1 MMARAPSLENGV
13 TEGDVRGAATIAAP
27 RSTTPLKLVEAA
39 VAGDD
44 LQSVARAAAAALS
57 CTVAI
62 ALPVFGLSAHWPANS
77 TPPEA
82 LVAVEDYAA
91 ALVTDNDQPAPPHLH
106 DVVPVRLGHDVVGVV
121 AALAAGD
128 AAGVDTRPWL
138 DATAA
143 AAAIAALMRA
153 SSGSD
158 LQHAR
163 RAFLQMLEMQPQAD
177 PEALLTQARRMGY
190 DFSHGVLGVSAA
202 LGSAALGSAALG
214 SAALGSAA
222 PGSAA
227 PGSAALGSAALGSAA
242 PGSAAPGSAA
252 PGSAAPGG
260 AALGTG
266 RLDLDALADTALL
279 ADVGDERLLGLVPLA
294 AGDGGTDGAA
304 GLLVAQLHEAGL
316 PAIASGPRRGAGGLQ
331 DALQEAAVL
340 LELLVDGEAMLRA
353 HEETYRLLVGVLL
366 HNPDELQAL
375 RASTIAPLEQYD
387 ATHDTDLLAT
397 LEAFLTHHGSTTDT
411 AEAMA
416 LHRHTVGYRLARVQE
431 VSGLS
436 PYETEGRE
444 RLSLGLKANRI
455 MLAENRRA
463 GRVRPV

>member
-1 MMARAPSLENGV
+1 MARARSLEHGV
-13 TEGDVRGAATIAAP
+13 HEGDVRGAAIAAP
-27 RSTTPLKLVEAA
+27 RSPTPLKLVEAA

-44 LQSVARAAAAALS
+44 LQSVARAAATALR

-62 ALPVFGLSAHWPANS
+62 ALPVFGLSAHWSASS

-82 LVAVEDYAA
+82 LAAVQHYAA
-91 ALVTDNDQPAPPHLH
+91 ALVADNDEPVPPELH

-121 AALAAGD
+121 AALARDAGSRSRADLAGD
-128 AAGVDTRPWL
+128 ATDLDPRPWL

-143 AAAIAALMRA
+143 AAAIAALMRE

-163 RAFLQMLEMQPQAD
+163 RAFLQMLEMHSQAD

-190 DFSHGVLGVSAA
+190 NFSHGVLGISAA
-202 LGSAALGSAALG
+202 LGS
-214 SAALGSAA
+214 
-222 PGSAA
+222 
-227 PGSAALGSAALGSAA
+227 
-242 PGSAAPGSAA
+242 
-252 PGSAAPGG
+252 
-260 AALGTG
+260 G
-266 RLDLDALADTALL
+266 RVDLDALAGAVLL

-294 AGDGGTDGAA
+294 VGDSRSGTADA
-304 GLLVAQLHEAGL
+304 LLSQLHEAGL

-331 DALQEAAVL
+331 DALHEAAVL
-340 LELLVDGEAMLRA
+340 LELLVDGEAMLKA
-353 HEETYRLLVGVLL
+353 HEETYRLLVGVLI
-366 HNPDELQAL
+366 HNPDELLAL
-375 RASTIAPLEQYD
+375 RSSTIAPLEQYD
-387 ATHDTDLLAT
+387 ATHDTELLAT

-463 GRVRPV
+463 GRVRPA

>member
-1 MMARAPSLENGV
+1 MARARSLEHGV
-13 TEGDVRGAATIAAP
+13 HEGDVRGAAVAAP

-62 ALPVFGLSAHWPANS
+62 ALPVFGLSAHWSASS

-82 LVAVEDYAA
+82 LAAVQHYAA
-91 ALVTDNDQPAPPHLH
+91 ALVADNHEPVPPELH

-121 AALAAGD
+121 AALARDAGSRSRADLAGD
-128 AAGVDTRPWL
+128 ATDLDPRPWL

-143 AAAIAALMRA
+143 AAAIAALMRE

-163 RAFLQMLEMQPQAD
+163 RAFLQMLEMHSQAD

-190 DFSHGVLGVSAA
+190 NFSHGVLGISAA
-202 LGSAALGSAALG
+202 LGS
-214 SAALGSAA
+214 
-222 PGSAA
+222 
-227 PGSAALGSAALGSAA
+227 
-242 PGSAAPGSAA
+242 
-252 PGSAAPGG
+252 
-260 AALGTG
+260 G
-266 RLDLDALADTALL
+266 RVDLDALAGAVLL

-294 AGDGGTDGAA
+294 VGDSRSGTADA
-304 GLLVAQLHEAGL
+304 LLSQLHEAGL

-331 DALQEAAVL
+331 DALHEAAVL
-340 LELLVDGEAMLRA
+340 LELLVDGEAMLKA
-353 HEETYRLLVGVLL
+353 HEETYRLLVGVLI
-366 HNPDELQAL
+366 HNPDELLAL
-375 RASTIAPLEQYD
+375 RSSTIAPLEQYD
-387 ATHDTDLLAT
+387 ATHDTELLAT

-463 GRVRPV
+463 GRVRPA